1 MTASRQ
7 VQASSSSHGPGAA
20 PPPSGIGSRRR
31 QLLTLS
37 LAALGVVFGDIGTSP
52 LYAMRECFHGPHG
65 IATSPANIL
74 GVLSLIF
81 WALIIVISLKYL
93 VFILRADN
101 RGEGGILA
109 LSVLASHVKPS
120 HLLTVIGLFGASL
133 LYSDGMITPAITVLS
148 AVEGLKIAAPS
159 LEHFVEPIAIFIL
172 LGIFLA
178 QSHGTARIGALFGPI
193 TLVWFGVIAILG
205 VAQVAQNP
213 TVLRALSPHYAV
225 QFFILNGWHG
235 YVILG
240 AVFLVV
246 TGGEALYADIGHFG
260 VRPIRL
266 VWFSLVLPALVL
278 NYLGQGALLL
288 QNPAAI
294 TNPFFELAPTWARYP
309 LVLLAAAAAVI
320 ASQALITGAFSLTM
334 QAVQLGYIP
343 RVAIRHTS
351 ASTMGQ
357 IYVPL
362 VNWLLMVSCV
372 ALVLGFKSSSNLAAA
387 YGVSITSTMLITTVL
402 FYVIARW
409 RWRWNAWVVGLL
421 AGAFL
426 SIDLAFFFAN
436 FAKIFHG
443 GWLPLLVASRSVSHH
458 DHMAARAG
466 CSSQRSWAQRC
477 CRWICCWRRSAATLR
492 SVSLGLPSS
501 SQGNPVGTPAALLH
515 NLKHNKVLHERVVI
529 LNVRSEETP
538 HVPPADR
545 LSIEPIDLGFWRM
558 TLRFGFMDDPNVPR
572 ALADLCQE
580 KFQFD
585 LQRVSFFLGR
595 ERILATHQKGMAR
608 WREILFAWMSQN
620 ARDAT
625 SFFTLP
631 PNRVVE
637 LGAQVEI

>member
-1 MTASRQ
+1 M
-7 VQASSSSHGPGAA
+7 
-20 PPPSGIGSRRR
+20 
-31 QLLTLS
+31 LTLS

-159 LEHFVEPIAIFIL
+159 LEHFVEPIAVCIL

-193 TLVWFGVIAILG
+193 TLVWFGVIAVLG

-213 TVLRALSPHYAV
+213 TVLWALSPHYAV

-294 TNPFFELAPTWARYP
+294 TNPFFELAPAWARYP

-409 RWRWNAWVVGLL
+409 RWRWNAWVAGLL

-443 GWLPLLVASRSVSHH
+443 GWLPLLVATGVFLI
-458 DHMAARAG
+458 MTT
-466 CSSQRSWAQRC
+466 
-477 CRWICCWRRSAATLR
+477 WRRGRVLLSKKLGAA
-492 SVSLGLPSS
+492 VLPLDLLLEEVRRDSPIRVPGTAFFLS
-501 SQGNPVGTPAALLH
+501 GNPVGTPAALLH

-595 ERILATHQKGMAR
+595 ERVLATHQKGMAR